1 MNDQFNQQDP
11 RQSDQESTQRPY
23 QPDYYANGQN
33 NGYGGQSGS
42 SGQGGQNNGWQNY
55 DRQWQNGGS
64 YGYQRG
70 NGPYQWNFDQ
80 MHQTD
85 HQNRSPKKKNH
96 GLRVFGVILGSIAGL
111 VLVCFAAYGGYVAAT
126 GSVPQLSSPTQE
138 SQQEPSGEP
147 SVNSVPDVTLED
159 KPQGESAAASDGGM
173 ANTEIY
179 TKCSPSVVG
188 IVSYLGTTSYGYSEQ
203 SQGSGIIMSEDGYI
217 ITNAHVVEGA
227 MDLEVVLSTGETYD
241 GVVVGSDSQTDLA
254 VVKIVAEGLT
264 AAEFGNSDQLLVGER
279 VVAIGNPGGLQFAT
293 SLTVGYVS
301 ALNREIAAGDAGYT
315 IECIQTDAAINPGN
329 SGGALINAYGQVVG
343 INSAKIAMEG
353 YEGMGFAIP
362 INDAMPII
370 TDIITNGKV
379 TGRAM
384 LGITAQQVQLEEAQ
398 YYGTPL
404 GLRIY
409 SFVEGAD
416 IQAKGAKEGDI
427 ITHIE
432 GKPVYSFNESAEIL
446 QDYAPGDTVTITIY
460 RLDNRG
466 KSSTFDL
473 DIVLM
478 GS

>member
-1 MNDQFNQQDP
+1 MNDQFNQN
-11 RQSDQESTQRPY
+11 DQQPEQERDFAQQPY
-23 QPDYYANGQN
+23 QPDYYANGQQN
-33 NGYGGQSGS
+33 PGS
-42 SGQGGQNNGWQNY
+42 QRPDSGWQNY
-55 DRQWQNGGS
+55 DRQWQSGGS

-85 HQNRSPKKKNH
+85 SQNRSPRKKNR
-96 GLRVFGVILGSIAGL
+96 GLRVFGAILGSIAGL
-111 VLVCFAAYGGYVAAT
+111 VLVCFAAYGGYVAVT
-126 GSVPQLSSPTQE
+126 GDLPQSSQPMEEQ
-138 SQQEPSGEP
+138 QQEQEE
-147 SVNSVPDVTLED
+147 VVSVPDVTLED
-159 KPQGESAAASDGGM
+159 KPSGDASVSASDGGL

-188 IVSYLGTTSYGYSEQ
+188 IVSYLGTSSFGYSDQ

-241 GVVVGSDSQTDLA
+241 GVVIGSDTQTDLA
-254 VVKIVAEGLT
+254 VVKIEAENLT

-362 INDAMPII
+362 INDAMPIA

-427 ITHIE
+427 ITHIQ

-446 QDYAPGDTVTITIY
+446 ADYEPGDTVTITIY

-473 DIVLM
+473 EIVLM